1 MSSWVARVECWVDNG
16 PRSVAVLSLTRR
28 LSGETGT
35 PGISCASRLG
45 EVRIR
50 IISQQDCGGVLRVST
65 ATASAPSR

>member
-1 MSSWVARVECWVDNG
+1 MSTWVKCWVDNG
-16 PRSVAVLSLTRR
+16 PRSACCFAYNKTIVWRD
-28 LSGETGT
+28 GP